1 MLKLCDFIISKKG
14 FIFFKFDNFRCD
26 GFEKWKYSIQ
36 NVDGSSVIRHHGI
49 KTKRTKVA
57 QNIEDVD

>member
-1 MLKLCDFIISKKG
+1 M
-14 FIFFKFDNFRCD
+14 FFKFDNFRCD
-26 GFEKWKYSIQ
+26 GFEKWRYSIQ